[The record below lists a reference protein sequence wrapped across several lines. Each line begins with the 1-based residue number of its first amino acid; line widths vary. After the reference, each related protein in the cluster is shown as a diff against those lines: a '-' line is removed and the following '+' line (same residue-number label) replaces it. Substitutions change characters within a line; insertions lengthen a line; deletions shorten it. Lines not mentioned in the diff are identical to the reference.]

1 MKYTFTTENGAQKT
15 INIADEVF
23 VQGRKEGLTNREI
36 IDRYLSD
43 EGYIVDP
50 VVAELTEKAKANGVG
65 VKARTGKRKAP
76 TRKPDE
82 VKRALIQS
90 LYDHLNGLIHEDE
103 NGSWGVNEAEITNIE
118 RIIAFRIGDDN
129 YELTLSK
136 KRKPKA

>member
-1 MKYTFTTENGAQKT
+1 MKYTFTTADNESKT

-23 VQGRKEGLTNREI
+23 IQGRKEGLTNREI

-43 EGYIVDP
+43 EGYIINP
-50 VVAELTEKAKANGVG
+50 IVAELTEKARANKTGAE
-65 VKARTGKRKAP
+65 ARSGKRKPP

-82 VKRALIQS
+82 VKRALIAA
-90 LYDHLNGLIHEDE
+90 LNEFLCDYPNTDNVE
-103 NGSWGVNEAEITNIE
+103 VTNIE
-118 RIIAFRIGDDN
+118 RMIAFQIGDDK

>member
-50 VVAELTEKAKANGVG
+50 TVAELTEKAKANGTG
-65 VKARTGKRKAP
+65 LKARTGKRKAP

-82 VKRALIQS
+82 VKRLLIQLLKDA
-90 LYDHLNGLIHEDE
+90 LYETVVEEFTISDIE
-103 NGSWGVNEAEITNIE
+103 VTNIE

>member
-1 MKYTFTTENGAQKT
+1 MKYTFITETGTEKT
-15 INIADEVF
+15 INIPDSVF
-23 VQGRKEGLTNREI
+23 VQGRKEGLSQRET

-43 EGYIVDP
+43 EGYIIDP
-50 VVAELTEKAKANGVG
+50 TVAELTEKAKANGTG
-65 VKARTGKRKAP
+65 LKARTGKRKAP

-82 VKRALIQS
+82 VKRALIVA
-90 LYDHLNGLIHEDE
+90 LNDFLCDYTGTKD
-103 NGSWGVNEAEITNIE
+103 VMVTNIE